1 MMTAKRDHLGMWTVI
16 DSNTNR
22 VYHAVFG
29 RTLGWSFCNEKE
41 KDIKPDGDLGKKIH
55 RAIVRAAQSNLK

>member
-1 MMTAKRDHLGMWTVI
+1 MTAKRDHLGMWTVT

-29 RTLGWSFCNEKE
+29 RTLGGGGSFCN
-41 KDIKPDGDLGKKIH
+41 
-55 RAIVRAAQSNLK
+55 